1 MARDIKSLE
10 VKTIFRVQKLRKGLH
25 VSLVVDWLCAMLR
38 GKIINQHKFILI
50 SNLQVPREIKSLKVQ
65 TIFRVQKLREGLWLI
80 MFLAL
85 ENMELRWIYKVSY
98 SYNP

>member
-1 MARDIKSLE
+1 MPQRFAPNPCCDWPCAL
-10 VKTIFRVQKLRKGLH
+10 LH
-25 VSLVVDWLCAMLR
+25 E
-38 GKIINQHKFILI
+38 KKINQHKFILI